1 MSTNPSYREDFPA
14 LRFPEKRRGCSEYP
28 SVYLDNA
35 ATTHKPSIVLDALG
49 SFYRSYNA
57 NPYRG
62 PYRAS
67 VVSTQLYEGARAVVA
82 DFVGADTGEIVFTRN
97 TTEGI
102 NLIAHSWALDRLRPG
117 DEVAIPR
124 SEHHSNLVVWQRVCK
139 RRGAQLVYLELDE
152 EGRLKA
158 EEIECKIGS
167 RTKLVAC
174 AHISNVLG
182 SVYPVGEI
190 IAHAHDVGAAVLLD
204 CAQSA
209 AHRPLDLHALDADFA
224 AFSGHKLY
232 GPMGIGVLYIKRDL
246 MDGLQPF
253 LLGGEMVESV
263 FDFHATF
270 ENGPRRFEAG
280 TPSVPEALGL
290 AAATSYVKK
299 VGWDNIRSVEDGL
312 TERLLSKMGTVDGVR
327 IYGNPCAAQD
337 RSSIV
342 SFNVAGV
349 HPQDVAL
356 ALDAQGIAVRSGAHC
371 AQPLHRALGI
381 EASCRVSPCLYNTP
395 EEIDA
400 FIDALEGVRRRIARH
415 IMSVFP

>member
-1 MSTNPSYREDFPA
+1 MPTYPSYREDFPA
-14 LRFPEKRRGCSEYP
+14 LRFPEKRKGCPECP
-28 SVYLDNA
+28 TVYLDNA

-49 SFYRSYNA
+49 SFYQSYNA
-57 NPYRG
+57 NPYRA

-82 DFVGADTGEIVFTRN
+82 GFIGADASEIVFTRN

-102 NLIAHSWALDRLRPG
+102 NLVAYSWALDRLQEG
-117 DEVAIPR
+117 DEVALPR

-139 RRGAQLVYLELDE
+139 RTGARLVYLEPDE
-152 EGRLKA
+152 EGRLGA
-158 EEIECKIGS
+158 DEIECKIGP

-174 AHISNVLG
+174 AHVSNVLG
-182 SVYPVGEI
+182 SVYPVGKI
-190 IAHAHDVGAAVLLD
+190 IARAHDVGAAALLD

-232 GPMGIGVLYIKRDL
+232 GPMGIGVLYIRREV
-246 MDGLQPF
+246 MEGLQPF
-253 LLGGEMVESV
+253 LFGGEMVESV
-263 FDFHATF
+263 FDFDATF
-270 ENGPRRFEAG
+270 ENGPQRFEAG
-280 TPSVPEALGL
+280 TPPVPEALGL
-290 AAATSYVKK
+290 AAAVSYLREA
-299 VGWDNIRSVEDGL
+299 GWDGIRSVEDGL
-312 TERLLSKMGTVDGVR
+312 TERLLAKMGAVDCVR

-337 RSSIV
+337 RSPIV

-400 FIDALEGVRRRIARH
+400 FVDALEGVRRRVARH
-415 IMSVFP
+415 IMRMFP